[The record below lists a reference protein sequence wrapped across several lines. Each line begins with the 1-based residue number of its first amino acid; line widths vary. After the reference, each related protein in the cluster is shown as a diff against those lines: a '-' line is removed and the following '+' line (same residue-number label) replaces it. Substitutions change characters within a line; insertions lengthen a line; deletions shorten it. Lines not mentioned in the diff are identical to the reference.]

1 MKGLTKLNNLGNTC
15 YMNSVVQCLSHLPE
29 FNEWCDTSKKDSI
42 LFKEYNDLRKLLW
55 EGHEGISPGRF
66 VNILHK
72 QLPLERFWQHDA
84 HELFL
89 YLLDDFQCPLFQ
101 GIQVSH
107 IDTTTKEETFL
118 SLELPVRP
126 SLEESWNAY
135 LEPEMVEW
143 NGKQVQKKIEIK
155 EYPALLLISFK
166 RFTNQN
172 NKLDSII
179 TIQPFLNYELIA
191 ICNHMGNTRSGH
203 YTATV
208 KMNQWY
214 ECNDDQIYPSSITNH
229 AYCLLFRK
237 KTS

>member
-1 MKGLTKLNNLGNTC
+1 MKGLTKLSNLGNTC
-15 YMNSVVQCLSHLPE
+15 YMNSVVQCLSHLQE
-29 FNEWCDTSKKDSI
+29 FNTWCDTSTKDSV
-42 LFKEYNDLRKLLW
+42 LFKEYNDLRKLMW
-55 EGHEGISPGRF
+55 EGHEGISPTRF
-66 VNILHK
+66 VAVLHK
-72 QLPLERFWQHDA
+72 QLPLERFRQHDS

-101 GIQVSH
+101 GKQVSH

-126 SLEESWNAY
+126 SLEESWNAF

-143 NGKQVQKKIEIK
+143 NGKQVQKKIEIT
-155 EYPALLLISFK
+155 EYPTLLLVSFK
-166 RFTNQN
+166 RFTSQN
-172 NKLDSII
+172 IKIDAII
-179 TIQPFLNYELIA
+179 NIQSFLNYELMA

-208 KMNQWY
+208 KMDQWY
-214 ECNDDQIYPSSITNH
+214 ECNDTQIYPSSITNN